1 MRPHHPVRQ
10 GHPVWRMRKRRLV
23 LVEKKISNKVESK

>member
-1 MRPHHPVRQ
+1 MRPHRPVRQ

-23 LVEKKISNKVESK
+23 LVEKKINLGKVCE